1 MSKHMRSM
9 GMGRIG
15 WELEKTCGGAA
26 SKGDDQP
33 SGGGRNTR
41 SCDYSRFVIMEMLDD
56 MLDHRPNFW
65 RATIP
70 WIPYRTLYGKNK
82 QKIQQFG
89 YKMRKTN
96 KGPIYVPKNV

>member
-41 SCDYSRFVIMEMLDD
+41 SCDYSRFVIMEML
-56 MLDHRPNFW
+56 
-65 RATIP
+65 
-70 WIPYRTLYGKNK
+70 
-82 QKIQQFG
+82 G
-89 YKMRKTN
+89 YA
-96 KGPIYVPKNV
+96 